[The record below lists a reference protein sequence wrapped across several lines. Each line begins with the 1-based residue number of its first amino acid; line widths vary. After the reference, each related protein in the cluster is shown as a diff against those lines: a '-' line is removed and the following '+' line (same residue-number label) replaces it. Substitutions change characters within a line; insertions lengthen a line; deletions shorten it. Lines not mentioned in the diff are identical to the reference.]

1 MWNGAYLLGSFIGPT
16 AYGFVVDSIG
26 FRAATMTFLPILALA
41 LFGNISELLAE
52 LVKSR
57 RKKKKKL
64 VPYRGRFPISEKTS
78 LF

>member
-1 MWNGAYLLGSFIGPT
+1 MWNGSYLLGSFIGPT
-16 AYGFVVDSIG
+16 AYGFVVDVIG
-26 FRAATMTFLPILALA
+26 FRGAAMTFLPILIMA

-57 RKKKKKL
+57 CKKKL
-64 VPYRGRFPISEKTS
+64 VPYRGRFPLSEKTP